1 MSIQLQPR
9 LKPTI
14 GIKEILAA
22 ILPSK
27 KSVAMFED
35 KFAKKFGSDYSVMFQ
50 HGRSGLYALFKSL
63 DIENKEIIC
72 PAYTCVVVPHA
83 IVLSGNTPVF
93 IDCGENNPNM
103 DYNKIENAINE
114 NTRAIM
120 VTHLFGYPMDV
131 HKINDIK
138 NRAEQKYNNKI
149 LIIQDVAHSFG
160 AKWNGELV
168 TGFGDVALFGL
179 NISKTITSV
188 FGGMIT
194 TNNQFIYEKLY
205 QYRNTN
211 CIRKGIKKWIVR
223 FSYLIAVY
231 FAFNNYIFKFVDWLA
246 RSKLLD
252 RFTQYYKEDTIDLP
266 SDWNYYPSGIEASVG
281 LIQLKRYDQIIKKR
295 TGNALQWMEKY
306 KNHTIKFFPHSDGAT
321 YSHCVGLVENRD
333 EWIKAFRKKGIQL
346 GILIEYSIPYME
358 AYKDYKNGEYPVSK
372 YYSGHTVNFPV
383 WPGVK
388 IK

>member
-9 LKPTI
+9 LKPKI

-35 KFAKKFGSDYSVMFQ
+35 KFAKKFGCDYGVMFQ

-63 DIENKEIIC
+63 NIKNKEIIC

-93 IDCGENNPNM
+93 IDCGENSPNM
-103 DYNKIENAINE
+103 DYNKIEKAINE

-138 NRAEQKYNNKI
+138 SRAEQKYDNKI
-149 LIIQDVAHSFG
+149 LIVQDVAHSFG

-179 NISKTITSV
+179 NISKTITSI

-205 QYRNTN
+205 QYRDNN
-211 CIRKGIKKWIVR
+211 CIRKGIKKRIVR
-223 FSYLIAVY
+223 FSYLVAVY
-231 FAFNNYIFKFVDWLA
+231 FAFNNYIYKFVDCLA
-246 RSKLLD
+246 RSKLLE
-252 RFTQYYKEDTIDLP
+252 RFTQYYKEDTIELP
-266 SDWNYYPSGIEASVG
+266 SDWNYYPSGIESRVG
-281 LIQLKRYDQIIKKR
+281 LVQLKKYDQIIKKR
-295 TGNALQWMEKY
+295 IDNALQWIEKY
-306 KNHTIKFFPHSDGAT
+306 NNESIRFFPHSSGAT

-333 EWIKAFRKKGIQL
+333 EWIKTFRKKGIQL
-346 GILIEYSIPYME
+346 GILIEYSIPYMK
-358 AYKDYKNGEYPVSK
+358 AYTNYKKEEYPVSK
-372 YYSGHTVNFPV
+372 YYSEHTVNFPV